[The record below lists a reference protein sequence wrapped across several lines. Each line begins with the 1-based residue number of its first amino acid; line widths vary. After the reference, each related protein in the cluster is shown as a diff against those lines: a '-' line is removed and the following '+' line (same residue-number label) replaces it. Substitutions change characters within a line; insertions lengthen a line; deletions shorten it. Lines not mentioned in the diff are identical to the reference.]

1 VNTHFVLF
9 MTQLT
14 LVQGLA
20 LAGDA
25 VPSVRVMMP
34 DEPGAITRRA
44 VEILSRQI
52 GQRCGA
58 KVVSS
63 GEAAGLV
70 EVGIEAGIGTEGYRI
85 VDGPGG
91 AVRIVGNDERG
102 LLYGVGRF
110 LRSSRYDRGGF
121 TPGAWR
127 GTSVP
132 RCPMRGIYLATHFNN
147 YYEAASPEELERYVE
162 DLSLWGFNLL
172 MLAYPHWQ
180 YAGYNDA
187 AARKMT
193 EHLRRI
199 MRVAK
204 QVGMRV
210 SVGDALNGGFTST
223 PQEMRC
229 TPVPDPLGRH
239 GNFGVNLCPSK
250 PAARAQLLK
259 NWEQLLDQFADPG
272 LDCVTYWPYDEGGC
286 GCPDCWPWG
295 ARGYLSLSRAVS
307 ALVRQQ
313 SPHVNVI
320 LSTWTFDTP
329 PAGEWEA
336 LSAALEQD
344 KSWADYIQADAH
356 EDFPRFPLERG
367 VPGGLPLINF
377 PEISMWGQNPWGGYG
392 ANPLPGRLQRL
403 WDQTQ
408 RKLSGGTPYS
418 EGIYEDINK
427 AICSQF
433 YWDPERPAIE
443 TVREYA
449 AFEYSPAVA
458 DDVVKVVEVFE
469 TNHRREQIGPS
480 AQEAFERVKGIEARL
495 APQAREAWRWRI
507 VYLRA
512 LIDCELL
519 RTRGK
524 LEGEPLQAAFREL
537 TAIYHAEHAH
547 SMPIRPPQ
555 IGGAGSK

>member
-1 VNTHFVLF
+1 MCPPTSGVGTGKRSDDCNPAVNTHFVLF

-187 AARKMT
+187 GPQDDRASAPDHEGGQAGGDAR
-193 EHLRRI
+193 ERRRRPQR
-199 MRVAK
+199 RVYLDAP
-204 QVGMRV
+204 
-210 SVGDALNGGFTST
+210 GDALHPRPGSAG
-223 PQEMRC
+223 
-229 TPVPDPLGRH
+229 
-239 GNFGVNLCPSK
+239 
-250 PAARAQLLK
+250 PARQL
-259 NWEQLLDQFADPG
+259 WRE
-272 LDCVTYWPYDEGGC
+272 
-286 GCPDCWPWG
+286 
-295 ARGYLSLSRAVS
+295 
-307 ALVRQQ
+307 
-313 SPHVNVI
+313 
-320 LSTWTFDTP
+320 
-329 PAGEWEA
+329 
-336 LSAALEQD
+336 
-344 KSWADYIQADAH
+344 
-356 EDFPRFPLERG
+356 
-367 VPGGLPLINF
+367 
-377 PEISMWGQNPWGGYG
+377 
-392 ANPLPGRLQRL
+392 PLPQ
-403 WDQTQ
+403 QA
-408 RKLSGGTPYS
+408 GG
-418 EGIYEDINK
+418 EG
-427 AICSQF
+427 
-433 YWDPERPAIE
+433 
-443 TVREYA
+443 TVAE
-449 AFEYSPAVA
+449 ELGTVA
-458 DDVVKVVEVFE
+458 
-469 TNHRREQIGPS
+469 GPV
-480 AQEAFERVKGIEARL
+480 R
-495 APQAREAWRWRI
+495 
-507 VYLRA
+507 
-512 LIDCELL
+512 
-519 RTRGK
+519 
-524 LEGEPLQAAFREL
+524 
-537 TAIYHAEHAH
+537 
-547 SMPIRPPQ
+547 
-555 IGGAGSK
+555 